1 MSREVNG
8 VLADRARR
16 HGRGWRTAEARSLLA
31 ALALHGLLLVV
42 VLLAPRLETPPPP
55 LDFVPVQIIPA
66 QALGVRR
73 PAPPRRRT
81 PPAPAPEAP
90 APAPEIPPD
99 PAPQAAPPQPEPA
112 DDVPVLPN
120 PESDKKKK
128 PPEPG
133 PKPPGPSREAARPAP
148 GKEPEKAPDRGKT
161 AREGSGKTE
170 EGTSGTAPGE
180 TGDQLGRRGGP
191 QGNPLGTTAFGSEV
205 GSLDNPDFTY
215 AYYLDRLLSL
225 IDAQWARPAMGSGVK
240 AVIFFRIGR
249 DGKMTDLQVEQSSGY
264 NSFDLAA
271 LRAVQNA
278 APFPPLPRA
287 YKHEDLG
294 VHLIVR

>member
-16 HGRGWRTAEARSLLA
+16 HGRNAEARSFLA
-31 ALALHGLLLVV
+31 ALALHGLLFAV
-42 VLLAPRLETPPPP
+42 VLLAPRLKPPPPP
-55 LDFVPVQIIPA
+55 LEFVPVQIIPA

-73 PAPPRRRT
+73 PAPPRRTT
-81 PPAPAPEAP
+81 PPAAATPAPEEA
-90 APAPEIPPD
+90 AT
-99 PAPQAAPPQPEPA
+99 APPPAPA
-112 DDVPVLPN
+112 DDVPQLPHPEPD
-120 PESDKKKK
+120 PESDRKKKDPK
-128 PPEPG
+128 PAMPPEP
-133 PKPPGPSREAARPAP
+133 SRETPAP
-148 GKEPEKAPDRGKT
+148 NKGAT
-161 AREGSGKTE
+161 SREGSGRTE
-170 EGTSGTAPGE
+170 EGPSGTAPGE

-191 QGNPLGTTAFGSEV
+191 RGNPLGTTAFGSEV
-205 GSLDNPDFTY
+205 GGLDNPDFTY

-225 IDAQWARPAMGSGVK
+225 IDDKWERPSMGSGVK

-249 DGKMTDLQVEQSSGY
+249 DGAMTDLQVEQSSGY

>member
-8 VLADRARR
+8 VLADRSRQY
-16 HGRGWRTAEARSLLA
+16 GRKAEARSLLA
-31 ALALHGLLLVV
+31 ALALHGLLLAI
-42 VLLAPRLETPPPP
+42 VLLAPRLKTPPPP
-55 LDFVPVQIIPA
+55 LQFVPVQIIPA

-73 PAPPRRRT
+73 PAPPRRKT
-81 PPAPAPEAP
+81 PPAPAAET
-90 APAPEIPPD
+90 PAPEPEKPE
-99 PAPQAAPPQPEPA
+99 AAPPKPEPA
-112 DDVPVLPN
+112 DDVPSLPDPDSN
-120 PESDKKKK
+120 KK
-128 PPEPG
+128 PKPD
-133 PKPPGPSREAARPAP
+133 PKPAPAKPTEPARPTT
-148 GKEPEKAPDRGKT
+148 PDKGAT
-161 AREGSGKTE
+161 SREGSGKTE

-205 GSLDNPDFTY
+205 GGLDNPDFTY

-225 IDAQWARPAMGSGVK
+225 IDAQWARPSMGSGVK
-240 AVIFFRIGR
+240 ATIFFRIGR
-249 DGKMTDLQVEQSSGY
+249 DGKMTDLTVEQSSGY

-287 YKHEDLG
+287 YKHDDLG

>member
-1 MSREVNG
+1 VSREVNG
-8 VLADRARR
+8 VLADRSRR
-16 HGRGWRTAEARSLLA
+16 HGRNAEARSFLA
-31 ALALHGLLLVV
+31 ALALHGLLLVI
-42 VLLAPRLETPPPP
+42 VLLAPRLKTPPPP
-55 LDFVPVQIIPA
+55 LEFVPVQIIPA

-73 PAPPRRRT
+73 PAPPRRQT
-81 PPAPAPEAP
+81 PPAPP
-90 APAPEIPPD
+90 AETPAPEEPEVE
-99 PAPQAAPPQPEPA
+99 AAPPEPEPA
-112 DDVPVLPN
+112 DDVPVLPDPDSN
-120 PESDKKKK
+120 KK
-128 PPEPG
+128 PKPD
-133 PKPPGPSREAARPAP
+133 PKPKPAEPARETARPT
-148 GKEPEKAPDRGKT
+148 PDKGAT

-205 GSLDNPDFTY
+205 GGLDNPDFTY

-240 AVIFFRIGR
+240 ATIFFRIGR

>member
-8 VLADRARR
+8 VLADRSRR
-16 HGRGWRTAEARSLLA
+16 HGRNAEARSFLA

-42 VLLAPRLETPPPP
+42 VLLAPRLKTPPPP
-55 LDFVPVQIIPA
+55 LEFVPVQIIPA

-73 PAPPRRRT
+73 PAPPRRKT
-81 PPAPAPEAP
+81 PPAPP
-90 APAPEIPPD
+90 AETPAPEEPK
-99 PAPQAAPPQPEPA
+99 AEAAPLKPEPA
-112 DDVPVLPN
+112 DDVPSLPD
-120 PESDKKKK
+120 PDSDKKKPAEPKPK
-128 PPEPG
+128 PPEP
-133 PKPPGPSREAARPAP
+133 SRPT
-148 GKEPEKAPDRGKT
+148 PDKGAT
-161 AREGSGKTE
+161 SREGSGKTE
-170 EGTSGTAPGE
+170 EGKSGTAPGE

-205 GSLDNPDFTY
+205 GGLDNPDFTY

-240 AVIFFRIGR
+240 AVVFFRIGR

>member
-8 VLADRARR
+8 VLAERARR
-16 HGRGWRTAEARSLLA
+16 HGRNAEARSFVA
-31 ALALHGLLLVV
+31 ALALHGLLLAL
-42 VLLAPRLETPPPP
+42 VLLAPRLKSPPPP
-55 LDFVPVQIIPA
+55 LEFVPVQIIPA

-73 PAPPRRRT
+73 PAPPRRKT
-81 PPAPAPEAP
+81 PPAPAAET
-90 APAPEIPPD
+90 PAPER
-99 PAPQAAPPQPEPA
+99 AETAPPQPEPA
-112 DDVPVLPN
+112 DDVPTLPD
-120 PESDKKKK
+120 PDADKKKNEVK
-128 PPEPG
+128 
-133 PKPPGPSREAARPAP
+133 PKPETPSPVPNKGETSRP
-148 GKEPEKAPDRGKT
+148 
-161 AREGSGKTE
+161 GSGKAE
-170 EGTSGTAPGE
+170 DGPSGTAPGE

-191 QGNPLGTTAFGSEV
+191 RGNPLGTTAFGSEV

-215 AYYLDRLLSL
+215 AYYLDQLLSL
-225 IDAQWARPAMGSGVK
+225 IDDKWERPSMGSGVK

-249 DGKMTDLQVEQSSGY
+249 GGRMTDMQVEQSSGY

-294 VHLIVR
+294 IHLIVR

>member
-1 MSREVNG
+1 VSREVNG
-8 VLADRARR
+8 VLADRARK
-16 HGRGWRTAEARSLLA
+16 HGRNAEARSFLA
-31 ALALHGLLLVV
+31 ALALHGLLLAV
-42 VLLAPRLETPPPP
+42 VLLAPRLKPPPPP
-55 LDFVPVQIIPA
+55 LEFVPVQIIPA

-73 PAPPRRRT
+73 PAPPRRKT
-81 PPAPAPEAP
+81 PPAPAAET
-90 APAPEIPPD
+90 PAPEEKKPE
-99 PAPQAAPPQPEPA
+99 AAPLKPEPA
-112 DDVPVLPN
+112 DDVPQLPHPEPD

-128 PPEPG
+128 PEASK
-133 PKPPGPSREAARPAP
+133 PKPPEPSRDKGPAS
-148 GKEPEKAPDRGKT
+148 
-161 AREGSGKTE
+161 REGAKAE
-170 EGTSGTAPGE
+170 EGPSGTAPGE

-191 QGNPLGTTAFGSEV
+191 RGNPLGTTAFGSEV
-205 GSLDNPDFTY
+205 GGLDNPDFTY

-225 IDAQWARPAMGSGVK
+225 IDAQWQRPSMGSGVK

-249 DGKMTDLQVEQSSGY
+249 DGAMADLQVEQSSGY

>member
-8 VLADRARR
+8 VLADRARKY
-16 HGRGWRTAEARSLLA
+16 GRGWRNAEARSFLA
-31 ALALHGLLLVV
+31 ALALHGLLLAV
-42 VLLAPRLETPPPP
+42 VLLAPRLKPPPPP
-55 LDFVPVQIIPA
+55 LEFVPVQIIPA

-73 PAPPRRRT
+73 PAPPRRKT
-81 PPAPAPEAP
+81 PPAPP
-90 APAPEIPPD
+90 AETPAPEEPK
-99 PAPQAAPPQPEPA
+99 AEAAPPQPEPA
-112 DDVPVLPN
+112 DDVPALPD

-128 PPEPG
+128 PADPKPTPARPPEP
-133 PKPPGPSREAARPAP
+133 SRPT
-148 GKEPEKAPDRGKT
+148 PDKGET
-161 AREGSGKTE
+161 SREGSGKTE

-191 QGNPLGTTAFGSEV
+191 RGNPLGSTAFGSEV
-205 GSLDNPDFTY
+205 GGLDNPDFTY

-240 AVIFFRIGR
+240 ATIFFRIGR
-249 DGKMTDLQVEQSSGY
+249 DGKMSDLQVEQSSGY

>member
-8 VLADRARR
+8 VLTERSRQ
-16 HGRGWRTAEARSLLA
+16 HGRKAEARSLLA
-31 ALALHGLLLVV
+31 ALALHGLLLAI
-42 VLLAPRLETPPPP
+42 VLLAPRLKTPPPP
-55 LDFVPVQIIPA
+55 MEFVPVQIIPA

-73 PAPPRRRT
+73 PAPPRRKT
-81 PPAPAPEAP
+81 PPAPAAET
-90 APAPEIPPD
+90 PAPEEPEPE
-99 PAPQAAPPQPEPA
+99 PAAAPPKPEPA
-112 DDVPVLPN
+112 DDVPALPD

-128 PPEPG
+128 PEPAKPK
-133 PKPPGPSREAARPAP
+133 PKPPEASSPT
-148 GKEPEKAPDRGKT
+148 PDKGT
-161 AREGSGKTE
+161 TGSGKTE

-240 AVIFFRIGR
+240 AVVFFRIGR
-249 DGKMTDLQVEQSSGY
+249 DGKMTDLTVEQSSGY

>member
-1 MSREVNG
+1 VSREVNG
-8 VLADRARR
+8 VLADRSRQY
-16 HGRGWRTAEARSLLA
+16 GRKAEARSLLA
-31 ALALHGLLLVV
+31 AVALHGLLLAI
-42 VLLAPRLETPPPP
+42 VLLAPRLKTPPPP
-55 LDFVPVQIIPA
+55 LEFVPVQIIPA

-73 PAPPRRRT
+73 PAPPRRKT
-81 PPAPAPEAP
+81 PPAPAPET
-90 APAPEIPPD
+90 PAPEEPEPE
-99 PAPQAAPPQPEPA
+99 AAPPKPEPA
-112 DDVPVLPN
+112 DDVPTLPD

-128 PPEPG
+128 PDPK
-133 PKPPGPSREAARPAP
+133 PKPPEPSRETARPATDK
-148 GKEPEKAPDRGKT
+148 GET
-161 AREGSGKTE
+161 SREGSGKTE
-170 EGTSGTAPGE
+170 EGKSGTAPGE

-205 GSLDNPDFTY
+205 GGLDNPDFTY
-215 AYYLDRLLSL
+215 AYYLDRMLSL
-225 IDAQWARPAMGSGVK
+225 IDAQWARPSMGSGVK

-249 DGKMTDLQVEQSSGY
+249 DGSMTDLQVEQSSGY

-287 YKHEDLG
+287 YKNEDLG